1 MSVVL
6 VIAGIVIAIVA
17 TVLPALIQS
26 GKNKQTDAMLERAT
40 LAMDGYLA
48 TAYRLPCPDVDGDGQ
63 EDLVAGDCSNY
74 VGEIPYLT
82 IGLFNGND
90 AWGNPLRYSVFGLAG
105 ATEQDLTNTFSDAD
119 DLCSNPLGLG
129 SIPAVLDNTRLF
141 VADDGANTNG
151 INQAY
156 VLVSGGVKDRD
167 GAGGFFDD
175 LNGDATPLRF
185 NKPNKIELDTYDD
198 RLIAV
203 GLSTLK
209 GNHCSAG
216 GGGGSGSGSGEICN
230 VAGDEDNDGYADCY
244 DPDCYGKPGPP
255 GDPNLDING
264 FCPATAPTGNVQ
276 INTSAMPNGTLGGSY
291 SHTYS
296 ATGGSGN
303 YYWYLDSVTPPIPG
317 LAIDLWSGQLSG
329 TLDVCD
335 GSYSLAV
342 RVEDRL
348 DSTKTDSHSFNLT
361 VDKGSLSVTPA
372 PAGGAVPD
380 FTVDSSTFAQTFT
393 VNGTHVGAFNWATN
407 WNGND
412 PGGFQIDTQSDNE
425 GNFWKSGSTTVGSYV
440 FSLTAT
446 DNSCPSNTYTT
457 GYYSLS
463 ILPGAIGSPYSEN
476 MVGEWL
482 FDECSWSGVS
492 GEVED
497 SSSAGTGDGT
507 AENRAS
513 TIGSGHICRAGRFDG
528 RNDYVDLGNE
538 SASPDLNTAF
548 SNSSSAFTVAMWVN
562 PSQLE
567 NDRTNHRT
575 RNTVF
580 AKASD
585 RYGDNLEIGI
595 NTNGTVHVYLNT
607 VARDAYSD
615 FGAEDSVPL
624 NAWTFLAVTYDS
636 GTLAVTINDTRYENT
651 STWSGASV
659 LTGVNGSPVTVG
671 SSQHVNNYF
680 TGRIDEV
687 RVWSKALDATE
698 LAEIKSLTRSGCSG
712 ACYTDPVAEYQ
723 MELDY
728 PWTGAVAGEVNDSA
742 GSNSGIAARRGSGAI
757 PIQTSPSQGKVCRA
771 GSFVRVNSNNGGY
784 LDLGDPASGDLDPGS
799 SPWTVSAWFKWDGS
813 SDENIIY
820 NKESL
825 YEARVRNGQ
834 VHYAWRPHWNW
845 DGGSSFPVTANS
857 WYHITTVYDGSEQIL
872 YKDGQQVYAR
882 SESGSMGSNGYKFL
896 IGARGHTSPRNFFG
910 GMIDELRIYNRALSE
925 SEIGQLVTDTRDC
938 TADSVVITGIT
949 PTAVTIGDT
958 LAVGGGIMPSATGGT
973 LPYVWQLISSDITGL
988 SMPNVATGELVGNI
1002 DVCAGTRDVTLR
1014 ATDGASR
1021 MDERIFGVTV
1031 QNGTLSAAPASTVIT
1046 CNASILN
1053 SCLTAFNVS
1062 GPRLGE
1068 VDGWSIEWQGGDP
1081 GGFTI
1086 TKTGANT
1093 ANFSNTG
1100 AAAVGAGYRFKL
1112 KAADATCADNA
1123 LDTGFNYT
1131 LNINP

>member
-1 MSVVL
+1 MVL

-63 EDLVAGDCSNY
+63 EDLVAGDCSAY
-74 VGEIPYLT
+74 VGDIPYLT
-82 IGLFNGND
+82 VGLFNGND

-119 DLCSNPLGLG
+119 DLCTNTLGLG

-141 VADDGANTNG
+141 VADDSANSNA

-156 VLVSGGVKDRD
+156 VLASGGVKDRD
-167 GAGGFFDD
+167 GAGGFYDD

-209 GNHCSAG
+209 GNHCDAGGGGG
-216 GGGGSGSGSGEICN
+216 GGGGSGSGEVCN
-230 VAGDEDNDGYADCY
+230 VAGDEDNDGFADCY
-244 DPDCYGKPGPP
+244 DQECYGKPGPP
-255 GDPNLDING
+255 GDPNLDVNG
-264 FCPATAPTGNVQ
+264 FCPASAPTGNVQ
-276 INTSAMPNGTLGGSY
+276 INTTAMPNGTLGNSY
-291 SHTYS
+291 AHTYS
-296 ATGGSGN
+296 ATGGSGS
-303 YYWYLDSVTPPIPG
+303 YYWYLDSVTPAISG
-317 LAIDLWSGQLSG
+317 LGINLWTGQLSG
-329 TLDVCD
+329 ILDVCD
-335 GSYSLAV
+335 GSYSLDV
-342 RVEDRL
+342 RVEDRF
-348 DSTKTDSHSFNLT
+348 DSAKTDSHTFTLT
-361 VDKGSLSVTPA
+361 VDKGSLSITPA
-372 PAGGAVPD
+372 PAGVGTPD
-380 FTVDSSTFAQTFT
+380 FTVDSSTFAQTFAI
-393 VNGTHVGAFNWATN
+393 NGTQVGPFNWTAN

-446 DNSCPSNTYTT
+446 DNSCSGNTYTS
-457 GYYSLS
+457 GYYSIS
-463 ILPGAIGSPYSEN
+463 ILPAALGSPYSEN

-482 FDECSWSGVS
+482 FDECSWTGVA

-497 SSSAGTGDGT
+497 GSTAGTGDGT

-513 TIGSGHICRAGRFDG
+513 TIGSGHICRAGWFDG

-538 SASPDLNTAF
+538 SGSPDLNTAF

-595 NTNGTVHVYLNT
+595 NTNGTVHVYVNT

-615 FGAEDSVPL
+615 FGAENSVPL
-624 NAWTFLAVTYDS
+624 DAWTFIAVTYDN
-636 GTLAVTINDTRYENT
+636 GTVAVTINDTRYENT
-651 STWSGASV
+651 STWSGATV
-659 LTGVNGSPVTVG
+659 LEDVSGSSVTVG

-687 RVWSKALDATE
+687 RVWSKALDASET
-698 LAEIKSLTRSGCSG
+698 AEVKALTRSSCSG
-712 ACYTDPVAEYQ
+712 TCYTDSVAEYQ

-728 PWTGAVAGEVNDSA
+728 PWDGTVAGEVNDSA

-757 PIQTSPSQGKVCRA
+757 PTQTSPSQGKICRA
-771 GSFVRVNSNNGGY
+771 GSFVRVNSSNGGY
-784 LDLGDPASGDLDPGS
+784 LDLGDPASGDLDPGE
-799 SPWTVSAWFKWDGS
+799 SPWTISAWFNWDGS

-834 VHYAWRPHWNW
+834 VRYAWRPHWNW
-845 DGGSSFPVTANS
+845 DGGSSFPVSANT
-857 WYHITTVYDGSEQIL
+857 WYHITTVYDGHEQIL
-872 YKDGQQVYAR
+872 YKDGEQVFAR
-882 SESGSMGSNGYKFL
+882 SESGSMGTNSRKFL

-910 GMIDELRIYNRALSE
+910 GMIDEVRIYNRALSE

-938 TADSVVITGIT
+938 GADTVIITGIT
-949 PTAVTIGDT
+949 PSTVTIGDT
-958 LAVGGGIMPSATGGT
+958 LAVGTGIMPSATGGT
-973 LPYVWQLISSDITGL
+973 LPYVWQLISSDIPGL
-988 SMPNVATGELVGNI
+988 SMPNVSTGELVGNV
-1002 DVCAGTRDVTLR
+1002 DVCAGTRTVTLR
-1014 ATDGASR
+1014 ATDAIPE
-1021 MDERIFGVTV
+1021 MDERIFDVTV
-1031 QNGTLSAAPASTVIT
+1031 QNGTLSTAPASTVIN
-1046 CNASILN
+1046 CSASVAGD
-1053 SCLTAFNVS
+1053 CQTDFTVS

-1068 VDGWSIEWQGGDP
+1068 MDSWSIEWQGGDP
-1081 GGFTI
+1081 GSFSI

-1093 ANFSNTG
+1093 ARFTNALG
-1100 AAAVGAGYRFKL
+1100 AAVGSGYRFKL
-1112 KAADATCADNA
+1112 TAVDATCADNA
-1123 LDTGFNYT
+1123 MDTGFSYT
-1131 LNINP
+1131 INIGP